1 MHSYLP
7 CFMLPLGRKTM
18 YSHFPCFVLP
28 LGRKTMYSYLPNFV
42 LPLRGSCQRVYE
54 LTEGDFASLTPLAT
68 LLHPAHDK

>member
-7 CFMLPLGRKTM
+7 NFVLPLGRTTM

-28 LGRKTMYSYLPNFV
+28 LGQKTMYSYLPNFV

-54 LTEGDFASLTPLAT
+54 LTEGALASLILTI
-68 LLHPAHDK
+68 